1 MKTKLLSEFDSNQTQ
16 VSTGTLSMISR
27 ILYPASLL
35 SFQEPE
41 TDIDFQKAAN
51 EESES
56 DPD

>member
-35 SFQEPE
+35 NVQEPE